1 MKTKHIYFLLAV
13 VLLTSCIKEREMTYD
28 KGLLESEVTNQEL
41 MIAYQAPA
49 GYKMLSQ
56 SFTDSVAAQEIAA
69 DPFSERRMT
78 IYLDTLIANAT
89 MCLYDMRQIPYER
102 TENRLDFYFS
112 TYNPDGTWETI
123 DKNIFSH
130 GDFKK
135 IVELVMVNTQTNRR
149 LLKYYFYEND
159 KAQFSVDYLMR
170 NDYYNDLQPFIESS
184 VASFKKSYE
193 IIIDVLN

>member
-1 MKTKHIYFLLAV
+1 
-13 VLLTSCIKEREMTYD
+13 MTYD

-123 DKNIFSH
+123 EKDIFSH

-135 IVELVMVNTQTNRR
+135 IVELDMVNTQTNRR

-159 KAQFSVDYLMR
+159 KAQFSVDYFMR

>member
-56 SFTDSVAAQEIAA
+56 AFTDSVAAQEIAA

-123 DKNIFSH
+123 DKAIFSH

-159 KAQFSVDYLMR
+159 KAQFSVDYFMR